1 VEPAPLGA
9 GDGEL
14 LRAARLAALR
24 DCPEAFGARL
34 EREQGYDDARWRE
47 LLAWGRWWVTGDLER
62 PSGVVAV
69 VTDHGRPHDERHLVS
84 MWVDPAQRG
93 SGTAD
98 ALVRAAC
105 AGAAEDGAARLTLW
119 VVEANAR
126 ARAFYAR
133 AGFADTGERAA
144 PHPGVVELRL
154 ARRL

>member
-1 VEPAPLGA
+1 V
-9 GDGEL
+9 
-14 LRAARLAALR
+14 
-24 DCPEAFGARL
+24 
-34 EREQGYDDARWRE
+34 EQGHDDARWRE
-47 LLAWGRWWVTGDLER
+47 LLGWGRWWVTGDVEH
-62 PSGVVAV
+62 PAGIVAV

-98 ALVRAAC
+98 SLV
-105 AGAAEDGAARLTLW
+105 
-119 VVEANAR
+119 
-126 ARAFYAR
+126 RAFYAR